1 MNNYLK
7 QPILILCI
15 PLILSSII
23 LLSGSSQAATAN
35 KKTPNIVLILM
46 DNFGYG
52 EIGVYGGGAIRGAL
66 TPNVDSI
73 AHEGFQL
80 TNYNVEAECTPSRAS
95 LMTGRQSIRTRLRKD
110 APPRN
115 PWYGITKWEHTLAEL
130 LSDAGYAT
138 GLFGKWHLGDTEG
151 RFPTDQG
158 FDEWWGLP
166 RSSDRAYWPD
176 SSSFQTDL
184 DINLMHVMS
193 AKRGE
198 KPKELEV
205 YDRQKRATI
214 DREITDHAINFIER
228 KAIKEEPFF
237 VYIPYTQTHT
247 PHDPHPNAR
256 GKTGNGDFAD
266 ILAQT
271 DEYIGD
277 LLGTIEDLGIK
288 DDTIVI
294 FTSDNGGYGGV
305 GREGFNGPWR
315 GSLFTSYEGSHRVPF
330 LIRWPNKIPARQI
343 SNEIVHAMD
352 VYGTLAAM
360 LDLEVPND
368 RIMDSADHSE
378 FLMGRS
384 KKSARESIVY
394 YISNEIVGVKWR
406 NWKMLFKELE
416 RIGEPVISGIDPAI
430 YNLLKDPQEQERL
443 RHYIQDTWVEIPLY
457 KALEEHQE
465 SIASDPGAPG
475 L

>member
-1 MNNYLK
+1 MLFGYRK
-7 QPILILCI
+7 ILILFTL
-15 PLILSSII
+15 PLFLILH
-23 LLSGSSQAATAN
+23 LLDNNYVFAVSER
-35 KKTPNIVLILM
+35 KPNIVLVLM

-52 EIGVYGGGAIRGAL
+52 EVGVYGGGAIRGAP
-66 TPNVDSI
+66 TPNIDSI

-95 LMTGRQSIRTRLRKD
+95 LMTGRQSIRTRLRTD
-110 APPRN
+110 GPPRN

-130 LSDAGYAT
+130 LSDANYVT

-166 RSSDRAYWPD
+166 RSSDRAFWPD
-176 SSSFQTDL
+176 SSSFQS
-184 DINLMHVMS
+184 DIGIELMHVMS

-198 KPKELEV
+198 PPKEIEV
-205 YDRQKRATI
+205 YGRQKRAII
-214 DREITDHAINFIER
+214 DREITDHAIDFMQR
-228 KAIKEEPFF
+228 KANKEKPFF

-247 PHDPHPNAR
+247 PHDPHPDVR

-271 DEYIGD
+271 DQYIGD
-277 LLGTIEDLGIK
+277 LLDTIQNLGIK

-294 FTSDNGGYGGV
+294 FTSDNGGYGGI

-330 LIRWPNKIPARQI
+330 LIRWPKKIPARQI

-360 LDLEVPND
+360 LDLKLPDD
-368 RIMDSADHSE
+368 RIMDSLDHSE
-378 FLMGRS
+378 FFMGRS

-430 YNLLKDPQEQERL
+430 YNLYKDPQERERL

-457 KALEEHQE
+457 EALEKHQE
-465 SIASDPGAPG
+465 SIANDVGAPG
-475 L
+475 P

>member
-1 MNNYLK
+1 MVLIFEKNKFIFVAAL
-7 QPILILCI
+7 ILIA
-15 PLILSSII
+15 
-23 LLSGSSQAATAN
+23 LLSVNNQALALTE
-35 KKTPNIVLILM
+35 KRPNIVLILM

-52 EIGVYGGGAIRGAL
+52 EVGVYGGGAIRGAP
-66 TPNVDSI
+66 TINIDSL

-95 LMTGRQSIRTRLRKD
+95 LMTGRQSIRTRLRVD
-110 APPRN
+110 GPPRN

-166 RSSDRAYWPD
+166 RSSDRAFWPD
-176 SSSFQTDL
+176 SSSFQS
-184 DINLMHVMS
+184 DIGIKLMHVMS

-198 KPKELEV
+198 SPKELEV
-205 YDRQKRATI
+205 YGREKRATI
-214 DREITDHAINFIER
+214 DREITDHAIDFMQR
-228 KAIKEEPFF
+228 KASTEKPFF
-237 VYIPYTQTHT
+237 AYIPYTQTHT
-247 PHDPHPNAR
+247 PHDPHPEAR

-271 DEYIGD
+271 DQYIGD
-277 LLGTIEDLGIK
+277 LLDTIESLGIK
-288 DDTIVI
+288 NDTIVI

-360 LDLEVPND
+360 LDLKIPSD

-378 FLMGRS
+378 FFMGRS
-384 KKSARESIVY
+384 EKSARESIVY
-394 YISNEIVGVKWR
+394 
-406 NWKMLFKELE
+406 
-416 RIGEPVISGIDPAI
+416 
-430 YNLLKDPQEQERL
+430 
-443 RHYIQDTWVEIPLY
+443 
-457 KALEEHQE
+457 
-465 SIASDPGAPG
+465 
-475 L
+475 

>member
-1 MNNYLK
+1 MK
-7 QPILILCI
+7 KSISILRITLF
-15 PLILSSII
+15 LSII
-23 LLSGSSQAATAN
+23 FVLISPIQAAIQSD
-35 KKTPNIVLILM
+35 KKPNIVLVLM

-52 EIGVYGGGAIRGAL
+52 EIGVYGGGAIRGAP
-66 TPNVDSI
+66 TPNIDSI

-95 LMTGRQSIRTRLRKD
+95 LMTGRQSIRTRLRKG
-110 APPRN
+110 APLRS

-166 RSSDRAYWPD
+166 RSSDRSFWPD
-176 SSSFQTDL
+176 SSSFQKDL
-184 DINLMHVMS
+184 GISFMHVMS

-205 YDRQKRATI
+205 YGRQKRATI
-214 DREITDHAINFIER
+214 DREITDHAIDFIQR
-228 KAIKEEPFF
+228 KTKEDEPFF

-247 PHDPHPNAR
+247 PHDPHPDAK

-271 DEYIGD
+271 DAYIGD
-277 LLGTIEDLGIK
+277 LLNTIEGLGIK
-288 DDTIVI
+288 DDTIFI

-330 LIRWPNKIPARQI
+330 LIRWPDKIPSRQI

-352 VYGTLAAM
+352 VYATLAAM
-360 LDLEVPND
+360 LGLDIPSD
-368 RIMDSADHSE
+368 RIMDSADHSD
-378 FLMGRS
+378 FLMGKS
-384 KKSARESIVY
+384 EKSARESIVY
-394 YISNEIVGVKWR
+394 YISNEVVGVKWR
-406 NWKMLFKELE
+406 NWKMIFKELE
-416 RIGEPVISGIDPAI
+416 RIGEPVLTSIDPAI

-443 RHYIQDTWVEIPLY
+443 RHYIEDTWVEIPLY
-457 KALEEHQE
+457 KALDDHL
-465 SIASDPGAPG
+465 ASLAEDPGSPDP
-475 L
+475 

>member
-1 MNNYLK
+1 MLFGYRK
-7 QPILILCI
+7 ILILFTL
-15 PLILSSII
+15 PLFLILH
-23 LLSGSSQAATAN
+23 LLDNNYVFAVSER
-35 KKTPNIVLILM
+35 KPNIVLVLM

-52 EIGVYGGGAIRGAL
+52 EVGVYGGGAIRGAP
-66 TPNVDSI
+66 TPNIDSI

-95 LMTGRQSIRTRLRKD
+95 LMTGRQSIRTRLRID
-110 APPRN
+110 GPPRN

-130 LSDAGYAT
+130 LSDANYVT

-166 RSSDRAYWPD
+166 RSSDRAFWPD
-176 SSSFQTDL
+176 SSSFQS
-184 DINLMHVMS
+184 DIGIELMHVMS

-198 KPKELEV
+198 PPKEIEV
-205 YDRQKRATI
+205 YGRQKRAII
-214 DREITDHAINFIER
+214 DREITDHAIDFMQR
-228 KAIKEEPFF
+228 KANKEKPFF

-247 PHDPHPNAR
+247 PHDPHPDVR

-271 DEYIGD
+271 DQYIGD
-277 LLGTIEDLGIK
+277 LLDTIQNLGIK

-294 FTSDNGGYGGV
+294 FTSDNGGYGGI

-330 LIRWPNKIPARQI
+330 LIRWPKKIPARQI

-360 LDLEVPND
+360 LDLKLPDD
-368 RIMDSADHSE
+368 RIMDSLDHSE
-378 FLMGRS
+378 FFMGRS

-430 YNLLKDPQEQERL
+430 YNLYKDPQERERL

-457 KALEEHQE
+457 EALEKHQE
-465 SIASDPGAPG
+465 SIANDVGAPG
-475 L
+475 P

>member
-1 MNNYLK
+1 MLFGYRK
-7 QPILILCI
+7 ILILFTL
-15 PLILSSII
+15 PLFLILH
-23 LLSGSSQAATAN
+23 LLDNNYVFAVSER
-35 KKTPNIVLILM
+35 KPNIVLVLM

-52 EIGVYGGGAIRGAL
+52 EVGVYGGGAIRGAP
-66 TPNVDSI
+66 TPNIDSI

-95 LMTGRQSIRTRLRKD
+95 LMTGRQSIRTRLRID
-110 APPRN
+110 GPPRN

-130 LSDAGYAT
+130 LSDANYVT

-166 RSSDRAYWPD
+166 RSSDRAFWPD
-176 SSSFQTDL
+176 SSSFQS
-184 DINLMHVMS
+184 DIGIELMHVMS

-198 KPKELEV
+198 PPKEIEV
-205 YDRQKRATI
+205 YGRQKRAII
-214 DREITDHAINFIER
+214 DREITDHAIDFMQR
-228 KAIKEEPFF
+228 KANKEKPFF

-247 PHDPHPNAR
+247 PHDPHPDAR

-271 DEYIGD
+271 DQYIGD
-277 LLGTIEDLGIK
+277 LLDTIQNLGIK

-294 FTSDNGGYGGV
+294 FTSDNGGYGGI

-330 LIRWPNKIPARQI
+330 LIRWPKKIPARQI

-360 LDLEVPND
+360 LDLKLPND
-368 RIMDSADHSE
+368 RIMDSLDHSE
-378 FLMGRS
+378 FFMGRS

-430 YNLLKDPQEQERL
+430 YNLYKDPQERERL

-457 KALEEHQE
+457 EALEKHQE
-465 SIASDPGAPG
+465 SIANDVGAPG
-475 L
+475 P